1 MPKPQRTYQKASG
14 VYYIRLL
21 IPKFLQSIVN
31 RSKIAFSLG
40 TKDRRQANLYAL
52 EINLAFERWT
62 IEMAKK
68 LGTDIRELMVK
79 LPNGMELDF
88 DLTKNEERQAYDSL
102 MTDVEKIG
110 IKRPPGR
117 EQQPTAS
124 QFRLTDV
131 FETFKKSK
139 DRIYSDATKAGYY
152 PRIQGF
158 IDFCQIKG
166 IIYIDEVRK
175 NLAVEFREKIEQE
188 KDSPLT
194 VDNYT
199 KSIKQFFDYATQVH
213 KYHFE
218 NPFANLHLVKKSQVA
233 KVTDSYEPFNADE
246 IKRLFAIETYRKRFI
261 KPDYFYS
268 PIIALTMGLRLEEVA
283 QLRVS
288 DIYSVNGAWV
298 IDVNDIGDDKELKTA
313 AAKRVLPLS
322 RHVLATNFLV
332 YHAYVKERYGE
343 HSLLYP
349 YLIKTKNGY
358 GKNLGYNFTQY
369 KGELIQ
375 INPDLKT
382 FHSLRKTL
390 GNLMKQNNLE
400 LSLRKRVLG
409 HSMQNDVTET
419 VYSGD
424 YALEYIKHCID
435 QLDYGVDFSQF
446 AFKLDEDGFEKLLH
460 AKQSKLNRKAV
471 LAERQARLE
480 KDKKKK
486 AA

>member
-1 MPKPQRTYQKASG
+1 MPKPQRTYQKATG

-21 IPKFLQSIVN
+21 IPKFLQSITN
-31 RSKIAFSLG
+31 RSKIVFSLG

-62 IEMAKK
+62 IEMSKK

-79 LPNGMELDF
+79 LPNGIELDF
-88 DLTKNEERQAYDSL
+88 DLNKTEERQAYDSL
-102 MTDVEKIG
+102 MSDVEKIG
-110 IKRPPGR
+110 IIKP
-117 EQQPTAS
+117 PTARAQEPTAT
-124 QFRLTDV
+124 QFRLVDV

-139 DRIYSDATKAGYY
+139 NRVYSDATKAGYY

-158 IDFCQIKG
+158 IDFCQVKG

-188 KDSPLT
+188 KNSPLT

-199 KSIKQFFDYATQVH
+199 KSIKQFFDYAIQVH

-233 KVTDSYEPFNADE
+233 KVTESYLPFTADE
-246 IKRLFAIETYRKRFI
+246 IKKLFDFEPYCERFT

-268 PIIALTMGLRLEEVA
+268 PIIALTMGLRLEEAA

-288 DIYSVNGAWV
+288 DIYQINGIWV
-298 IDVNDIGDDKELKTA
+298 IDINDDGDDKDLKTD
-313 AAKRVLPLS
+313 AAKRILPLS
-322 RHVLATNFLV
+322 RHVLKTDLLE
-332 YHAYVKERYGE
+332 YHAYVKERCGE
-343 HSLLYP
+343 HALLYP

-390 GNLMKQNNLE
+390 GNLMKQNNFE

-409 HSMQNDVTET
+409 HSMP
-419 VYSGD
+419 
-424 YALEYIKHCID
+424 AL
-435 QLDYGVDFSQF
+435 SM
-446 AFKLDEDGFEKLLH
+446 
-460 AKQSKLNRKAV
+460 
-471 LAERQARLE
+471 
-480 KDKKKK
+480 
-486 AA
+486 